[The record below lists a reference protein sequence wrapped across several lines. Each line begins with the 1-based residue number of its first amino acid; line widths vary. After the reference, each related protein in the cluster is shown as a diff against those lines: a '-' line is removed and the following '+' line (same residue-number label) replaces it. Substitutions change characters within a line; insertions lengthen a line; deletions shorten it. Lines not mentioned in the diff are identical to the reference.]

1 MFFVFFGICV
11 DSCYLI
17 LLVPFLHAFLEDG
30 FSGVKAN
37 SFNGDAAIVNG
48 L

>member
-1 MFFVFFGICV
+1 MCWFMLFDIVCQLFV
-11 DSCYLI
+11 L
-17 LLVPFLHAFLEDG
+17 FLHAFLEDG

-37 SFNGDAAIVNG
+37 SFNGDAAIVNS